1 MTHTYTTMLAI
12 LLAATIMTGCSETA
26 KSPTTAANLPQL
38 SFTHS
43 QATQALAE
51 VTTLV
56 REHTPRDATTPGAER
71 AAHWLHSRLHQHG
84 ITVEV
89 DTFTDKTPKGDL
101 PFHNVIA
108 TIPGTSPEL
117 IVLISHFDT
126 MSNIGAGFEGAND
139 SGSST
144 GLLLE
149 LAAMLHHAAPLPC
162 TVVCAFM
169 DGEECMF
176 LYGKHDGF
184 HGSRHYARKLKDQGA
199 SVRAA
204 ICIDMIGDRNLNIS
218 IPRNSTPAL
227 RSLALAAADTTG
239 HRQHIGLYQGNIYDD
254 HQAFLDCGFPAVNLI
269 DFEFGSR
276 PGLNDY
282 WHTEQDTLDKLST
295 DSLYITGCIVTEM
308 LNQLLTT
315 PTPKP

>member
-1 MTHTYTTMLAI
+1 MLSI
-12 LLAATIMTGCSETA
+12 LLAASLISGCSD
-26 KSPTTAANLPQL
+26 SPTTATTPHHKVEL
-38 SFTHS
+38 SFTAT

-56 REHTPRDATTPGAER
+56 TEHTPRDATTPGAEQ
-71 AAHWLHSRLHQHG
+71 AAHWLQSRLQERG
-84 ITVEV
+84 VTVEI

-108 TIPGTSPEL
+108 TIPGASPEL

-126 MSNIGAGFEGAND
+126 MSNIGPDFEGAND

-149 LAAMLHHAAPLPC
+149 LAAMLQNSAPLPC

-176 LYGKHDGF
+176 LYGNHDGF
-184 HGSRHYARKLKDQGA
+184 HGSKHYARKLKSQDA
-199 SVRAA
+199 KLRAA
-204 ICIDMIGDRNLNIS
+204 ICIDMIGDRDLNIS

-227 RSLALAAADTTG
+227 RTLALTAADATG
-239 HRQHIGLYQGNIYDD
+239 LRQHIKLYPGNIYDD
-254 HQAFLDCGFPAVNLI
+254 HQAFLDCGFPAINLI

-282 WHTEQDTLDKLST
+282 WHTEQDTLDKLSA
-295 DSLYITGCIVTEM
+295 DSLLITGRIVTGM
-308 LNQLLTT
+308 LNQLLNAPTT
-315 PTPKP
+315 QK